1 MATLWSQRKRSRA
14 LTRDISPNF
23 TKALANYFGEQGIDV
38 LFDLDDPDIDIILLT
53 DPRRSSR
60 SSSITDADIAYYL
73 TNINSRAIVVQRIN
87 DSSSSRDSGF
97 RSPRLAFANHCAHQ
111 TVFVSNWLQDDYEND
126 GFSLI
131 EPVVIHNGA
140 DRSVFHGVGGRI
152 WDGNEKLRV
161 VTHHWGKNWKK
172 GFDVYCEIDALL
184 GRQPYSELFEFTF
197 VGRVPEDVQFR
208 NTRVVDPLA
217 GSDLAD
223 QLRSHHVYVS
233 ASIGEA
239 AGMHYIEGAMC
250 GLPVLYR
257 RSGSLPEYCSGF
269 GSAFDE
275 GAISAGLLNT
285 RDNYSRLKANMA
297 DYPYDA
303 TRSCCSYHKLFRD
316 LLAKRDE
323 VLQRRRWTRLNGWIF
338 QSGANAFD
346 LVIKVYDR
354 ASS

>member
-1 MATLWSQRKRSRA
+1 MQFGKV
-14 LTRDISPNF
+14 
-23 TKALANYFGEQGIDV
+23 LANYFGEQGIDV
-38 LFDLDDPDIDIILLT
+38 LFDLHDPDIDIILLT
-53 DPRRSSR
+53 DPRRASR

-73 TNINSRAIVVQRIN
+73 TNINSRSIVVQRIN
-87 DSSSSRDSGF
+87 DSSHSRTGDF
-97 RSPRLAFANHCAHQ
+97 RSRRLAFANHCAHQ
-111 TVFVSNWLQDDYEND
+111 TVFVSQWLKDAYEID
-126 GFSLI
+126 GFSFI
-131 EPVVIHNGA
+131 EPVVIKNGA

-161 VTHHWGKNWKK
+161 VTHHWSTNWKK

-184 GRQPYSELFEFTF
+184 GQRPYSELFEFTF

-208 NTRVVDPLA
+208 HTRVVDPLT
-217 GSDLAD
+217 GSYLAD

-239 AGMHYIEGAMC
+239 AGNHYIEGAMC

-275 GAISAGLLNT
+275 GAISTGLLNT
-285 RDNYSRLKANMA
+285 RDNYSRLKASMSG
-297 DYPYDA
+297 YPYDA
-303 TRSCCSYHKLFRD
+303 ARCCCSYHKLFRD

-323 VLQRRRWTRLNGWIF
+323 VLRRRRWTRLNGWIF
-338 QSGANAFD
+338 RSCSNAFD
-346 LVIKVYDR
+346 LLIKGCDWAR
-354 ASS
+354 S